1 MVSSVLNKFQG
12 IQFDDINWE
21 KNYDK
26 WSAYGQSKAANIL
39 FALELNKLYKAR
51 GIQAFALNP
60 GAIMTN
66 LQSVLSL
73 EEQKST
79 GDCAIT
85 NVVNDNIS
93 QFVDRTTHA
102 AEQLW
107 ILSEKMTREKSN

>member
-1 MVSSVLNKFQG
+1 MILIGRKTMINGQHMVKVKRQIF
-12 IQFDDINWE
+12 
-21 KNYDK
+21 Y
-26 WSAYGQSKAANIL
+26 
-39 FALELNKLYKAR
+39 
-51 GIQAFALNP
+51 
-60 GAIMTN
+60 